1 MAQQTYLSHEGVES
15 LKKELQELKT
25 KKRQEIAKRLQEAK
39 DLGDLSENAE
49 YFEAKEAQSLNENRI
64 AELEELLKNAA
75 VIETPSEKDII
86 RVGSTIEVKS
96 NNNGTEI
103 FSIVGSTEAKPQEGK
118 ISNESPLG
126 RAFLGRKIGDEIEV
140 KTPGGITKYKIIKL
154 YANA

>member
-1 MAQQTYLSHEGVES
+1 MAQQTYSSQEGIETI
-15 LKKELQELKT
+15 KKELQELKT
-25 KKRQEIAKRLQEAK
+25 KKRQEIAARLQEAK

-64 AELEELLKNAA
+64 IELEKLLKNAV
-75 VIETPSEKDII
+75 VIETSSEEDIV

-96 NNNGTEI
+96 NNGPETFN
-103 FSIVGSTEAKPQEGK
+103 IVGSAEAKPQEGK

-140 KTPGGITKYKIIKL
+140 KSPNGITKYKIIKIEK
-154 YANA
+154 

>member
-1 MAQQTYLSHEGVES
+1 MANQTYLSPEGMEA

-64 AELEELLKNAA
+64 IELEELLKNAV
-75 VIETPSEKDII
+75 VIKTPNAEDVVRI
-86 RVGSTIEVKS
+86 GSTIETKL
-96 NNNGTEI
+96 NNITEI
-103 FSIVGSTEAKPQEGK
+103 FSIVGSAEAKPQEGK

-126 RAFLGRKIGDEIEV
+126 RAFLGKKSGDEVEI
-140 KTPGGITKYKIIKL
+140 KTPGGIVKYKIIKI

>member
-1 MAQQTYLSHEGVES
+1 MANQTYLSPEGIET

-64 AELEELLKNAA
+64 AELEELLKNAV
-75 VIETPSEKDII
+75 VIKTPSTEDII
-86 RVGSTIEVKS
+86 RIGSTVETKLNNSAEV
-96 NNNGTEI
+96 
-103 FSIVGSTEAKPQEGK
+103 FSIVGSAEAKPQEGK

-126 RAFLGRKIGDEIEV
+126 RAFLGKKVGDEVEV
-140 KTPGGITKYKIIKL
+140 KTPGGIVKYRIIKI
-154 YANA
+154 Y

>member
-1 MAQQTYLSHEGVES
+1 MANQTYLSPEGLET

-64 AELEELLKNAA
+64 AELEELLKNAV
-75 VIETPSEKDII
+75 VIKTPSTEDVVRI
-86 RVGSTIEVKS
+86 GSTVETKLND
-96 NNNGTEI
+96 NNIEI
-103 FSIVGSTEAKPQEGK
+103 FSIVGSAEAKPQEGK

-126 RAFLGRKIGDEIEV
+126 RAFLGKKAGDEVEI
-140 KTPGGITKYKIIKL
+140 KTPGGIVKYKIIKIEK
-154 YANA
+154 

>member
-1 MAQQTYLSHEGVES
+1 MAQQTYLSQEGVET

-49 YFEAKEAQSLNENRI
+49 YFEAKEAQSLNDNRI
-64 AELEELLKNAA
+64 SELEELLKNAV
-75 VIETPSEKDII
+75 VIETSNEENIVRI
-86 RVGSTIEVKS
+86 GSMVEVKS
-96 NNNGTEI
+96 NNGSEI
-103 FSIVGSTEAKPQEGK
+103 FSIVGSAEAKPQEGK

-140 KTPGGITKYKIIKL
+140 KTPGGITKYKIIKIEK
-154 YANA
+154 

>member
-1 MAQQTYLSHEGVES
+1 MAQQTYLSQEGIET

-64 AELEELLKNAA
+64 AELEELLKNAV
-75 VIETPSEKDII
+75 VIETPGEENIV
-86 RVGSTIEVKS
+86 RVGTTVEVKS
-96 NNNGTEI
+96 GNGAET
-103 FSIVGSTEAKPQEGK
+103 FSIVGSAEVKPQEGK

-126 RAFLGRKIGDEIEV
+126 RAFLGHKIGDEIKV
-140 KTPGGITKYKIIKL
+140 KTPGGVSKYKIIKIEK
-154 YANA
+154 